1 VTLIPLDGST
11 TVFSEYIG
19 GGEAVLI
26 AAAYTFY
33 LVFFIVDEFI
43 NEPGKVS
50 SPTVGP
56 YAGEPGN
63 LVLLSKK
70 DGVPS
75 GTKPV
80 DTGSKW
86 NTERARR
93 CPITTVCRTMLR
105 KHRISESAH
114 LVAQF
119 SLVLG
124 KGGLCHS
131 PHFRTE
137 LHFFWSLS

>member
-33 LVFFIVDEFI
+33 LVFFIIDEFI

-70 DGVPS
+70 MVSLVAQNRWTLGPS
-75 GTKPV
+75 GTLKGP
-80 DTGSKW
+80 G
-86 NTERARR
+86 
-93 CPITTVCRTMLR
+93 
-105 KHRISESAH
+105 
-114 LVAQF
+114 VA
-119 SLVLG
+119 L
-124 KGGLCHS
+124 
-131 PHFRTE
+131 
-137 LHFFWSLS
+137 